1 MSDAVS
7 LLKIPHKRLNVHAL
21 RFPFDVMFRELAD
34 INARNTGKS
43 VTIVNQFAEYF
54 VVHPS
59 FLQIT

>member
-1 MSDAVS
+1 M
-7 LLKIPHKRLNVHAL
+7 HF

-43 VTIVNQFAEYF
+43 VTIINQFAECF

-59 FLQIT
+59 FLKVP